1 MGKQNYTWSNIL
13 MMVLT
18 AATLVGMV
26 VLAIKFLSAVI
37 HTTV

>member
-1 MGKQNYTWSNIL
+1 MGKQNWSNIL

-18 AATLVGMV
+18 AATLVGMIVLV
-26 VLAIKFLSAVI
+26 VKFLSAVI

>member
-1 MGKQNYTWSNIL
+1 MGKQNYSWSNIL

-18 AATLVGMV
+18 AATLAGMV
-26 VLAIKFLSAVI
+26 VLVVKFLSAVI